1 MATLDEI
8 NILDRQPTSDTSPK
22 LLEFPADLIQYLP
35 PNALLNMHVDY
46 EKYYAR
52 AEDHAGL
59 LNEAYLQKQTME
71 ETQKRRR
78 NDPDVAF
85 GGNPAHDP
93 YANISGTGIE
103 AAGRNRE
110 YYDDGTYAQDPDIY
124 NYQYPETGNM
134 IKSPNYLTG
143 EDTGSPAYYRPPTDL
158 FVMPGQPITYQD
170 RSFDPKQIEAHEY
183 SHRAT
188 NRGAI
193 YDYDPNS
200 PESIAEHIY
209 IVGEVE
215 KDPVRLEIRR
225 QEHFP
230 DMTDAEFEIYY
241 NSVVEDYESR
251 YPMKKANGGIA
262 SLSHL
267 T

>member
-8 NILDRQPTSDTSPK
+8 NILEMQPTSDASPK

-35 PNALLNMHVDY
+35 PDATTYMQADDG
-46 EKYYAR
+46 KYYAR

-59 LNEAYLQKQTME
+59 LNEANF
-71 ETQKRRR
+71 QKRADEYIAGGRGR

-103 AAGRNRE
+103 AAGRNPE
-110 YYDDGTYAQDPDIY
+110 YYDDGTYRQHPDIIR
-124 NYQYPETGNM
+124 YQNPETAN
-134 IKSPNYLTG
+134 ILANSKYLTSEG
-143 EDTGSPAYYRPPTDL
+143 MASPAYYNPRADL
-158 FVMPGQPITYQD
+158 LVMPSNPIMYQD
-170 RSFDPKQIEAHEY
+170 RLIDPKQIEAHEY
-183 SHRAT
+183 AHRPDMS
-188 NRGAI
+188 RES
-193 YDYDPNS
+193 YDPNS
-200 PESIAEHIY
+200 PASIAEHIY
-209 IVGEVE
+209 IAGEVE
-215 KDPVRLEIRR
+215 KDPVRLEDQRNK
-225 QEHFP
+225 HFP

-241 NSVVEDYESR
+241 NGVVEDYESR
-251 YPMKKANGGIA
+251 YPMEKRNGGIA